1 MTNNISLDK
10 WFKTQLRLLRL
21 ERDSEKV
28 EFDLLTSDK
37 VKQGQTKLLERMGI
51 SIGGLGVKS
60 TSIGLGGKTTI
71 ELERPAQYHTDPK
84 IPYHTFRPGLPAGII
99 DHDLSSGKAK
109 GVNTK
114 TSKLDKITIIEG
126 VVSKVSDTSITL
138 FLSSNQDSNPPE
150 LPARCRII
158 KLADTGTFDR
168 LENTIETLRISCE
181 AEGIIEPSEDG
192 QKDKTDS
199 NNQDPLESID
209 IPTTTPENA
218 LVLNESQQRAV
229 RHALSPAPITLVFG
243 PPGTGKTHTL
253 VSIISALYA
262 RGDRILIAAASNLA
276 IDNIAERLL
285 AKQLPLTRLGHPARV
300 LDSLSQSTLD
310 HQCNTFDGSEIIRDL
325 KVEINGKLNKLSAQG
340 KDKLRGKARSTVY
353 MDIKD
358 LRKDYRQRERKH
370 TDGIIKQARIVCA
383 TTHGAGS
390 RQLEN
395 QVFDVVI
402 IDESTQA
409 FEAACWIPILKSKSK
424 VILAGDPLQLPP
436 TIKSNKHESDSSLFK
451 VEDSTDPETKGKST
465 NKAPS
470 TRRSFFKMNPPK
482 SLEVTMFD
490 RLLKSNTSISCLLD
504 VQYRMHSMIME
515 FPSKQLYKGRLKA
528 AESVAAHLLKD
539 LSNVSESD
547 SDGIADPV
555 LFIDTA
561 GSHMHDRIAEEGGD
575 GSVMNENEANLV
587 VKQVTE
593 FLDAGLLPEQIM
605 VLSPYSAQVALLS
618 SLLKSLYPTL
628 AIGSIDSCQGRENE
642 AVILSLVRSNTEGV
656 VGFLHETRRLNV
668 AMTRAK
674 RNLTIIGDSDT
685 LSKGGEFLKKW
696 MDWLETNAEVR
707 VADS

>member
-1 MTNNISLDK
+1 MSTNTGLDK
-10 WFKTQLRLLRL
+10 WLKAQLRLLRL

-168 LENTIETLRISCE
+168 LESTIETLRISCE
-181 AEGIIEPSEDG
+181 AEGIIEPSEDTHKDKAPEDT
-192 QKDKTDS
+192 QKDKTES
-199 NNQDPLESID
+199 TNQA
-209 IPTTTPENA
+209 TPENA
-218 LVLNESQQRAV
+218 LGLNDSQQRAV

-253 VSIISALYA
+253 VSIISALHA

-409 FEAACWIPILKSKSK
+409 YEAACWIPILKSKSK

-436 TIKSNKHESDSSLFK
+436 TINLSERVGAL
-451 VEDSTDPETKGKST
+451 TDLETTGKPT
-465 NKAPS
+465 TKEKP
-470 TRRSFFKMNPPK
+470 TRRGFFMMKPPK

-515 FPSKQLYKGRLKA
+515 FPSKQLYKGKLKA
-528 AESVAAHLLKD
+528 AESVAGHLLKD
-539 LSNVSESD
+539 LPNVSESD
-547 SDGIADPV
+547 NDGIADPV

-587 VKQVTE
+587 VKQVTD
-593 FLDAGLLPEQIM
+593 FLEAGLLPEQIM

-674 RNLTIIGDSDT
+674 RSLTIIGDSDT
-685 LSKGGEFLKKW
+685 LSKGGDFLKKW
-696 MDWLETNAEVR
+696 MDWLENNAEVR